1 MKIFVYKTLFVSVCV
16 FILFQLLIGAKIKQ
30 LNYEIEKFKSR
41 ENIEAVKNKLREEMQ
56 NAIDKEEYLDPKD
69 AKLIRDFLNKIK
81 GEISN

>member
-16 FILFQLLIGAKIKQ
+16 FILFQLLIGVKIKQ

-41 ENIEAVKNKLREEMQ
+41 ENIEVVKNKLREEMQ

>member
-1 MKIFVYKTLFVSVCV
+1 MKIFVYKTLFVSACV
-16 FILFQLLIGAKIKQ
+16 FILFQLLIGVKIKQ
-30 LNYEIEKFKSR
+30 LNYEVEKFKSK

-56 NAIDKEEYLDPKD
+56 SAIDKEEYLDPKD